1 MHSPS
6 TTSNAA
12 GPTVDEFLK
21 TIRRSGVLDLEQLKA
36 AVANAPAGW
45 RESSAANLAE
55 YLIKTGKLSRFQSR
69 KLLQGTHRGLVLGPY
84 QILSP
89 LGRGAMGAVYMARDG
104 RSGQLVALKILSSR
118 RAREEERAR
127 TRFQREME
135 LSKRLMHPHVAVTYE
150 AGTLRDV
157 HYIAM
162 EFIPGKSLTRVVA
175 EQGPLPF
182 ARAARLLAEVAAGL
196 QHAHEKGLIHRD
208 LKPSNIM
215 VTPNDHAKLLDVGLA
230 FVQGEKADMA
240 VIGGLGYIVGTM
252 DYISPEQSI
261 DATKVDPRSD
271 IYSLGCTLYFA
282 VSGQP
287 PFPGGTGLEK
297 RQRHRT
303 EEPTPLGKLRS
314 GLPPA
319 FVELVQKLMAKDPA
333 LRPQTTQAAR
343 DQLLAWATE
352 EAALP
357 MDRPNDTNYRH
368 AVAALEETID
378 EDFPLD
384 DLPEVEA
391 IGEAEPPSS
400 ASGEIS
406 KVVPERPIQDQPKE
420 ESGVI
425 RRPRKDCPTDDIP
438 AVEAA
443 PKVKA
448 PSSASA
454 GTSKGVLD
462 WTMPQEPKEKPRI
475 GRRPR
480 KSVPQWVIMT
490 LILGI
495 PLALLLAAFCVLMV
509 LWAIMVRH

>member
-6 TTSNAA
+6 STSNAA

-36 AVANAPAGW
+36 AVAHAPTDW
-45 RESSAANLAE
+45 REWGAAVLAE

-89 LGRGAMGAVYMARDG
+89 LGKGAMGTVYMARDG

-150 AGTLRDV
+150 AGTLQDV
-157 HYIAM
+157 HFIAM
-162 EFIPGKSLTRVVA
+162 EFIPGKSMSRVVA
-175 EQGPLPF
+175 TQGPLPV
-182 ARAARLLAEVAAGL
+182 ARAARLLAEVALGL
-196 QHAHEKGLIHRD
+196 QHAHEQGIIHRD

-215 VTPNDHAKLLDVGLA
+215 VTPNDHAKVLDVGLA
-230 FVQGEKADMA
+230 FVQGEKADA
-240 VIGGLGYIVGTM
+240 TVIGGLGYIVGTM

-287 PFPGGTGLEK
+287 PFPGGTGIEK

-303 EEPTPLGKLRS
+303 EEPTPLRQLRP
-314 GLPPA
+314 GLPAA
-319 FVELVQKLMAKDPA
+319 FVELVQKLMAKDP
-333 LRPQTTQAAR
+333 LQRPQTTQAAR
-343 DQLLAWATE
+343 ELLLPWATE
-352 EAALP
+352 DAALP
-357 MDRPNDTNYRH
+357 LDRPNDTNYRM
-368 AVAALEETID
+368 AVAALEEVAD
-378 EDFPLD
+378 EDFPMD
-384 DLPEVEA
+384 DIPELEEVPE
-391 IGEAEPPSS
+391 EEPPSS
-400 ASGEIS
+400 ASEERS
-406 KVVPERPIQDQPKE
+406 KVVPERTIE
-420 ESGVI
+420 EDPEDEPVI
-425 RRPRKDCPTDDIP
+425 VRRPR
-438 AVEAA
+438 
-443 PKVKA
+443 
-448 PSSASA
+448 
-454 GTSKGVLD
+454 
-462 WTMPQEPKEKPRI
+462 R
-475 GRRPR
+475 
-480 KSVPQWVIMT
+480 SVPQWVIMT

-495 PLALLLAAFCVLMV
+495 PLGLLMAAFCVLMV
-509 LWAIMVRH
+509 MWAILVRH